1 MVEASTG
8 CQSPLRIRCW
18 RRPLPPRSTTKYLT
32 SSSVPLRLKGNS
44 LLSLEI
50 ASVHLKLKMEKI
62 RTLLKQPG
70 VTMIVKVCHETT
82 ESALDFR
89 KEKNKQWITP
99 ETWRNI
105 DERRKAKGN
114 LLCALQLILQVNE
127 VYKIQDK

>member
-18 RRPLPPRSTTKYLT
+18 RPLLAGWNYKQNKPPGSSTKYLT
-32 SSSVPLRLKGNS
+32 SSSVPLRLKGSS

-70 VTMIVKVCHETT
+70 VTVIVKVCHETT
-82 ESALDFR
+82 ESVLDFR
-89 KEKNKQWITP
+89 RKKNKQWITP
-99 ETWRNI
+99 ETWRKT

-114 LLCALQLILQVNE
+114 LLCALHWSC
-127 VYKIQDK
+127 K